1 MFTSKNSYPFDNRY
15 KTYRILNFNKP
26 YTNYKTY
33 TIKYHPENKT
43 NIVAIYV
50 DNQPCNTIPTL
61 KSLFSTTKINEKTSL
76 LSNKLN
82 TKLIPTYFVE
92 IHYTPEHKKPKLE
105 YIMTESDINELLS
118 KYDFG
123 IKI

>member
-1 MFTSKNSYPFDNRY
+1 MFTSKKSYPFDNRY

-33 TIKYHPENKT
+33 TIKYHPENTT
-43 NIVAIYV
+43 NIAAIYV
-50 DNQPCNTIPTL
+50 DNQPCNTISTL
-61 KSLFSTTKINEKTSL
+61 KSLFSTTKIDEKTSL
-76 LSNKLN
+76 LSPKIN

-92 IHYTPEHKKPKLE
+92 IHYAPEQKQTKLE

>member
-15 KTYRILNFNKP
+15 KICRILNFNKP

-50 DNQPCNTIPTL
+50 DNQECNTIPTL
-61 KSLFSTTKINEKTSL
+61 KSLFSSTKIDEKTSL
-76 LSNKLN
+76 LSPKIN

-92 IHYTPEHKKPKLE
+92 IHYTPEQNKPKLE
-105 YIMTESDINELLS
+105 YVMTESEISELLS

-123 IKI
+123 IK

>member
-43 NIVAIYV
+43 N
-50 DNQPCNTIPTL
+50 
-61 KSLFSTTKINEKTSL
+61 
-76 LSNKLN
+76 KL
-82 TKLIPTYFVE
+82 VE
-92 IHYTPEHKKPKLE
+92 VIQLY
-105 YIMTESDINELLS
+105 
-118 KYDFG
+118 YDQN
-123 IKI
+123 I